1 MDKAIRKFFVLLL
14 IMLFLFPLWIGNGI
28 LYSEEEL
35 LISLDFDNT
44 EIRDILRVLA
54 EQHNLNIIVSDEV
67 KGEVTVHLDQVRLEN
82 ALRVILG
89 TEDFGYLK
97 RGNIIEVGSLE
108 RLKSLKEAE
117 DEAVLGTTTEIFYL
131 KYVNAEE
138 IEKVVKSL
146 LSSKGSTTVYYST
159 IRSGWPVGGIGG
171 EATMGVVPRTENKK
185 EEFSRILIVRDF
197 PEYLTKIRQ
206 LVEELDNPPK
216 QVLIQ
221 TLIVEVSHDLT
232 RDIGIDWTTL
242 NKAGDALGDILIG
255 CKGRQ
260 ELSAATVG
268 GTVTAPSAGF
278 TGLTATYKR
287 LKAPSFEAAIN
298 ALEEKG
304 KANIL
309 SNPKILV
316 INGHEATILVGE
328 KYPILT
334 TDVSPETGAVTS
346 ESLAHYEPIGITLKV
361 VPIIWEDGRVNMSIH
376 PAVTELGD
384 EVTGSFLTVNRI
396 TTRELD
402 TNITV
407 NSGETIV
414 IGGLIKNKETVI
426 HYKVPLIGD
435 IPILGWLFRR
445 EKKVTEKME
454 LLIFI
459 TPTIMDTPKLTE
471 GERSSLEET
480 SKKLKKEFGLRP
492 KKLKEKMSR

>member
-1 MDKAIRKFFVLLL
+1 MNKRIRKFFVLLL
-14 IMLFLFPLWIGNGI
+14 VVFFLFPSGNGI
-28 LYSEEEL
+28 LHSEEEL
-35 LISLDFDNT
+35 LISLDFDNA
-44 EIRDILRVLA
+44 EIRDVLRVLA
-54 EQHNLNIIVSDEV
+54 EQHNLNIIVSEEV
-67 KGEVTVHLDQVRLEN
+67 KGEVTVHLTEVRLEN

-108 RLKSLKEAE
+108 RLKSLKAAE
-117 DEAVLGTTTEIFYL
+117 DEAILGTTTEIFHL

-138 IEKVVKSL
+138 IEKTIKKC
-146 LSSKGSTTVYYST
+146 LSSKGNTTVYYST
-159 IRSGWPVGGIGG
+159 IRSGWPVGGISSG
-171 EATMGVVPRTENKK
+171 EGSMGVVPRTANKR
-185 EEFSRILIVRDF
+185 EEFSRMLIVRDF

-206 LVEELDNPPK
+206 LVEELDKLPK

-232 RDIGIDWTTL
+232 RDIGIDWKTL
-242 NKAGDALGDILIG
+242 NSLGTAVGDIRYGDFGETLRG
-255 CKGRQ
+255 VV
-260 ELSAATVG
+260 EG
-268 GTVTAPSAGF
+268 GTVTVPSTGF

-287 LKAPSFEAAIN
+287 LESPRFEAVIN

-304 KANIL
+304 KANVL

-316 INGHEATILVGE
+316 LNGHEATILVGE

-334 TDVSPETGAVTS
+334 TDISADGNVTS

-361 VPIIWEDGRVNMSIH
+361 VPIIWEGDRVNMSIH

-384 EVTGSFLTVNRI
+384 NVTGSTGLTVKRI

-402 TNITV
+402 TNITI

-414 IGGLIKNKETVI
+414 IGGLIKNKETVTR
-426 HYKVPLIGD
+426 YKVPLIGD
-435 IPILGWLFRR
+435 IPILGWLFKR
-445 EKKVTEKME
+445 ERKVTEKTE

-459 TPTIMDTPKLTE
+459 TPTIMDTPQLTE
-471 GERSSLEET
+471 GERASMEET

-492 KKLKEKMSR
+492 KKLKEEMNR

>member
-1 MDKAIRKFFVLLL
+1 MDKVIRKFFVLLL
-14 IMLFLFPLWIGNGI
+14 VVFFLFPLGNGI
-28 LYSEEEL
+28 LHSEEEL

-44 EIRDILRVLA
+44 EIRDVLRVLA

-89 TEDFGYLK
+89 TKDFGYLK

-108 RLKSLKEAE
+108 RLKSLKAAE
-117 DEAVLGTTTEIFYL
+117 DEAVLGTTTEILHL

-138 IEKVVKSL
+138 IEKTIKKC
-146 LSSKGSTTVYYST
+146 LSSKGSTTVHYST

-171 EATMGVVPRTENKK
+171 EATMGVVPRTGNKK
-185 EEFSRILIVRDF
+185 EEFSRVLIVRDF

-206 LVEELDNPPK
+206 LVEELDKPPK

-221 TLIVEVSHDLT
+221 TLIVEVNHDLT
-232 RDIGIDWTTL
+232 RDIGIDWKTL
-242 NKAGDALGDILIG
+242 NLLGTAIGDIRYGDFGETLRG
-255 CKGRQ
+255 VV
-260 ELSAATVG
+260 EG
-268 GTVTAPSAGF
+268 GTVTVPSTGF

-287 LKAPSFEAAIN
+287 LEPPRFEAVIN

-304 KANIL
+304 KANVL

-316 INGHEATILVGE
+316 LNGHEATILVGE

-346 ESLAHYEPIGITLKV
+346 ESLDHYEPVGVTLKV

-384 EVTGSFLTVNRI
+384 DVTGSTGLTIKRI

-402 TNITV
+402 TNITI

-414 IGGLIKNKETVI
+414 IGGLIKNKETVT

-435 IPILGWLFRR
+435 IPILGWLFKR
-445 EKKVTEKME
+445 ERKVTEKME

-459 TPTIMDTPKLTE
+459 TPTIMDTAQLTE
-471 GERSSLEET
+471 GERASMEET

-492 KKLKEKMSR
+492 KKLKEEMSR

>member
-1 MDKAIRKFFVLLL
+1 MNKKIRKFFVLLL
-14 IMLFLFPLWIGNGI
+14 IMLFLFPLGKRM

-44 EIRDILRVLA
+44 EIRDVLRVLA
-54 EQHNLNIIVSDEV
+54 EQHDLNIIVSDEV
-67 KGEVTVHLDQVRLEN
+67 KGEVSVHLDQVKLEN

-108 RLKSLKEAE
+108 RLESLKAAE
-117 DEAVLGTTTEIFYL
+117 DEALLGTITEVFYL

-138 IEKVVKSL
+138 IEKIVKEC
-146 LSSKGSTTVYYST
+146 LSSKGNTTVYYST

-185 EEFSRILIVRDF
+185 DEFSRILIVRDF
-197 PEYLTKIRQ
+197 PEHIQKIRQ
-206 LVEELDNPPK
+206 LVEELDKLPK

-232 RDIGIDWTTL
+232 RDIGIEWQTID
-242 NKAGDALGDILIG
+242 KAGAVGDIRYGDFGETLRGVI
-255 CKGRQ
+255 KK
-260 ELSAATVG
+260 
-268 GTVTAPSAGF
+268 GTVTVPSTGF
-278 TGLTATYKR
+278 TGITATYKR
-287 LKAPSFEAAIN
+287 LEAPRFEAVIQ

-304 KANIL
+304 KANVL
-309 SNPKILV
+309 SNPKMLV
-316 INGHEATILVGE
+316 LNGHEATILVGE
-328 KYPILT
+328 KYPIFS
-334 TDVSPETGAVTS
+334 TDISPETGAVTS
-346 ESLAHYEPIGITLKV
+346 ESLDHYEPVGVTLKA
-361 VPIIWEDGRVNMSIH
+361 VPIIWEGDRVNMSIH

-384 EVTGSFLTVNRI
+384 EVTGSFLTVRRI

-402 TNITV
+402 TNITI
-407 NSGETIV
+407 NSGDTIV
-414 IGGLIKNKETVI
+414 IGGLIKNKETAT

-435 IPILGWLFRR
+435 IPILGWLFKR
-445 EKKVTEKME
+445 ERKVTEKVE

-459 TPTIMDTPKLTE
+459 TPTIMDTPRLTE
-471 GERSSLEET
+471 GERVRMEET

-492 KKLKEKMSR
+492 KKLKEEMGR